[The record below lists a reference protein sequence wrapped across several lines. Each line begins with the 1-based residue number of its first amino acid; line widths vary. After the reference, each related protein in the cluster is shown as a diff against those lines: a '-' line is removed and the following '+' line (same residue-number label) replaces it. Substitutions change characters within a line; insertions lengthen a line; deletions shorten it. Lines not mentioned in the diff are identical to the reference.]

1 MCKLEGYFSLVYE
14 KLVQGSHCQQGQ
26 NINFENTKKTIFR
39 PKYDTI
45 RLLTLERAAVSNYTQ
60 LSRELIR
67 DTYTRKKTDENSD

>member
-14 KLVQGSHCQQGQ
+14 KLVQGSHCQHGQ
-26 NINFENTKKTIFR
+26 NINFENTKKKTIFR

-60 LSRELIR
+60 PQR
-67 DTYTRKKTDENSD
+67 TDIQARTNFIQKVV